1 MIAVSAH
8 AEGSLLPVRAQP
20 GARRTAVAGE
30 HDGALKVAVTAPAQD
45 GRANEA
51 VRETICGALKLKR
64 GQVELIQGAASR
76 RKVFLV
82 RGVSKEELERR
93 LAGIL
98 QP

>member
-1 MIAVSAH
+1 MIAISPH

-20 GARRTAVAGE
+20 GARRTAVTGE

-51 VRETICGALKLKR
+51 VRETICSALNLKR
-64 GQVELIQGAASR
+64 GQVELIQGAAAR

-93 LAGIL
+93 VAGIL
-98 QP
+98 S